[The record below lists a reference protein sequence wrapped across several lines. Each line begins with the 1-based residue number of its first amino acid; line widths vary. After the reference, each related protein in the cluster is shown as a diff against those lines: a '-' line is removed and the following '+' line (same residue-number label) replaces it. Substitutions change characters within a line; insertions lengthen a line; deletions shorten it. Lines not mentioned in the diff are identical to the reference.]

1 MARKRDDSANQP
13 QWKSGWTMANGY
25 YHEGYW
31 YVRHKRKLVSLTRY
45 GAPSRK
51 GGKRERNL
59 ALTARDKFLSEQAT
73 AEQAASQATGTRAVA
88 DVLNYYAMNYVP
100 TQAPSTQRIS
110 QHYLKLFATGS
121 DSGLKGVSVYEG
133 LGRLP
138 AEDLTEGHLL
148 AWKQSHPKWGDDKPL
163 KTIKAAFA
171 YAVRKGFVRFN
182 PIKGA
187 ETVTTQGHAGDETF
201 FFSDQEEAIFRANI
215 LNPAFRQFFSA
226 CIETGARPGELAV
239 LQPRHIKEVDGK
251 VFWRL
256 EWEEWKNGRK
266 TKKPRIIALPER
278 WQTWSRHRRAEGTI
292 NPYADPEMSELCMQ
306 LMHRVPEQ
314 RPRGARHPRAA
325 RRPSRQKRSSPDQ
338 RSPCRPNTTAS
349 PVRAHGGTGLA
360 CPSLREDCQRQA
372 GRHRRAGNV
381 WDRQDQP
388 DRGFPAIARVPG
400 PDRARDGRA
409 ADPARALPRARGA
422 ALQGL
427 RQRGR

>member
-13 QWKSGWTMANGY
+13 QWKSGWTMGNGY

-45 GAPSRK
+45 GAPPRK

-73 AEQAASQATGTRAVA
+73 AEQAASRVPGTRAVA

-121 DSGLKGVSVYEG
+121 DSGLKGVSVYDG
-133 LGRLP
+133 LGRLQT
-138 AEDLTEGHLL
+138 EDLTEGHLL
-148 AWKQSHPKWGDDKPL
+148 AWKQAHPKWVDDKPL

-171 YAVRKGFVRFN
+171 YAARKGFIRFN

-187 ETVTTQGHAGDETF
+187 ETATTQGHASDEEF
-201 FFSDQEEAIFRANI
+201 FFSDQAEAIFRANI
-215 LNPAFRQFFSA
+215 LNPAFRKFFSA
-226 CIETGARPGELAV
+226 CIETGARPGELAA

-278 WQTWSRHRRAEGTI
+278 WQTWSRQRRAEAPEFLLETSRCTRWSEDAWKDNFDRTLKRACEDGAKKTPQIII
-292 NPYADPEMSELCMQ
+292 NPNLTMYA
-306 LMHRVPEQ
+306 
-314 RPRGARHPRAA
+314 ARHTWIYRRVKDRKPPAFIAKAA
-325 RRPSRQKRSSPDQ
+325 GTSIRQIEKVYDKCFGDYDVISSVLD
-338 RSPCRPNTTAS
+338 
-349 PVRAHGGTGLA
+349 
-360 CPSLREDCQRQA
+360 
-372 GRHRRAGNV
+372 
-381 WDRQDQP
+381 
-388 DRGFPAIARVPG
+388 
-400 PDRARDGRA
+400 
-409 ADPARALPRARGA
+409 
-422 ALQGL
+422 
-427 RQRGR
+427 